1 MTLGEQVQAYEKPF
15 SSLKELAI
23 IRVET
28 HPRKQTHET
37 TGNSLADQ
45 CAKQFAPIQVHRSE
59 DGLLVAE
66 DCSFDIMTDALLENE
81 YTLGGKLSSPEL
93 FFGRTVFAG
102 QLC

>member
-59 DGLLVAE
+59 DGL
-66 DCSFDIMTDALLENE
+66 
-81 YTLGGKLSSPEL
+81 
-93 FFGRTVFAG
+93 
-102 QLC
+102 